1 MSEKVL
7 RSLDLAVLVA
17 GRPEA
22 ALILVAAWAGHR
34 LNELANAR
42 SDDVDL
48 NSGYMVI
55 THGRAAP

>member
-7 RSLDLAVLVA
+7 RSLDLAVLVE

-34 LNELANAR
+34 LNELADVR
-42 SDDVDL
+42 FGDVDL
-48 NSGYMVI
+48 GSGRMVI